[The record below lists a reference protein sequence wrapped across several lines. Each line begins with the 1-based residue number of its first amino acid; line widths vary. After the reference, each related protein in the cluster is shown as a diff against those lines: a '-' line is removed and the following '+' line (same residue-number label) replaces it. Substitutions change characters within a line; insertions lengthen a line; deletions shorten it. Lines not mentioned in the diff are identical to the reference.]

1 MGFPFEE
8 TLSSNLKT
16 QTVIDDDNELGL
28 MAVRLAN
35 AAAFPMVLK
44 ASLELG
50 VFDTLYAE
58 AARTDAFLSPSE
70 IASRLPTT
78 PRNPEAPV
86 LLDRMLRLLASYSM
100 VKCDKVGKGERV
112 YRAEP
117 ICRFFLKDNIQDIG
131 SLAAQLKDVVL
142 EGGDAF
148 GRAHGGMKLFDYMGT
163 DERFSKLFNQ
173 TGFTIAVVKKA
184 LEVYQGF
191 KDVDV
196 LVDVGGGVGN
206 TLGVVTSKYP
216 NIKGINFDLTC
227 ALAQA
232 PTYPGVEHVAG
243 DMFVEVPKG
252 DAMILKRILHDWT
265 DEDCIKILKNCWK
278 SLPENGKVVVIELVT
293 PDDAENGDINANIAF
308 DMDML
313 MFTQCSGGKE
323 RSRAEFEALAVA
335 SGFTNCKFV
344 CQAYHC
350 WIIEFCKENVQV
362 VIDDDNELGLMAVRL
377 ANAAAFPMVLKA
389 ALELGVFDTLYAA
402 SVFLSPSE
410 IASRLPTTP
419 RNPEAPA
426 LLDRMLRLLASY
438 SVVKCGTVQAEKDQ
452 RVYKAEPICRAQLKD
467 VVLEGGDAF
476 GRAHGGMKLF
486 DYMGTDERFSKL
498 FNQTGF
504 TIAVVKKALEVYQG
518 FKDVDVL
525 VDVGGGVGNTLGVVT
540 SKYPNIK
547 GINFDLTCA
556 LAQAPSYPGVEHV
569 AGDMFVEVPKGDT
582 MILKRILH
590 DWTDED
596 CSGDINSNIAFDMDM
611 LMFTQCSGGK
621 ERSRAEFEALAME
634 SGFTHCKF
642 VCQAYHCWIIEFCK
656 ENV

>member
-100 VKCDKVGKGERV
+100 VKCDKFGKGERV

-131 SLAAQLKDVVL
+131 SLASQVIVNFDSVFLNTWAQLKDVVL

-216 NIKGINFDLTC
+216 NIKGVNFDLTC

-232 PTYPGVEHVAG
+232 PSYPGVEHVAG

-265 DEDCIKILKNCWK
+265 DEDCVKILKNCWK

-293 PDDAENGDINANIAF
+293 PDDADNGDINANIAF

-323 RSRAEFEALAVA
+323 RSRAEFEALA
-335 SGFTNCKFV
+335 
-344 CQAYHC
+344 
-350 WIIEFCKENVQV
+350 
-362 VIDDDNELGLMAVRL
+362 
-377 ANAAAFPMVLKA
+377 
-389 ALELGVFDTLYAA
+389 
-402 SVFLSPSE
+402 
-410 IASRLPTTP
+410 IA
-419 RNPEAPA
+419 
-426 LLDRMLRLLASY
+426 
-438 SVVKCGTVQAEKDQ
+438 
-452 RVYKAEPICRAQLKD
+452 
-467 VVLEGGDAF
+467 
-476 GRAHGGMKLF
+476 
-486 DYMGTDERFSKL
+486 
-498 FNQTGF
+498 
-504 TIAVVKKALEVYQG
+504 
-518 FKDVDVL
+518 
-525 VDVGGGVGNTLGVVT
+525 
-540 SKYPNIK
+540 
-547 GINFDLTCA
+547 
-556 LAQAPSYPGVEHV
+556 
-569 AGDMFVEVPKGDT
+569 
-582 MILKRILH
+582 
-590 DWTDED
+590 
-596 CSGDINSNIAFDMDM
+596 
-611 LMFTQCSGGK
+611 
-621 ERSRAEFEALAME
+621 